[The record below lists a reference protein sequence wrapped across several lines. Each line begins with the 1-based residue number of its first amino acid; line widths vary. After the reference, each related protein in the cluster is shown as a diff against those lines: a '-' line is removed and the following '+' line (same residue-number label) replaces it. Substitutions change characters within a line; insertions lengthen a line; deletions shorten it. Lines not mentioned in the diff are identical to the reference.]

1 MPHGRERADETG
13 LRQAMRIAA
22 LDGLFA
28 SASDNF
34 AVPYITL
41 FALSL
46 GGSATQIG
54 LIGALTALVGNL
66 MQLPMAALTERRWRR
81 KNWCV
86 LSGLLA
92 RGLWVPIALL
102 PLYTAGSQAIW
113 IYVGLLTLRA
123 LAGSLGQ
130 PAWTALM
137 ADITPRRVRGSFFAY
152 RNILISVSG
161 LVATLVG
168 GWLIRQWGAPLGYQ
182 VAFGT
187 AFVFG
192 MVATAT
198 FARLR
203 EPERR
208 RATTREARPPR
219 RRRDLSLRRRLRMLV
234 SHIRAQQTFTAYALV
249 SLVWTFGLSFPQPL
263 FAVYFVNKLGGT
275 AYLWGL
281 VSSTSMVATLI
292 GQRYW
297 GPLADRFGGYRI
309 MVASGIGAASVPLL
323 WRLAPD
329 FRFVFPV
336 NLFSGF
342 MWAGYNLGAFNL
354 LLEVTPDRRRATY
367 VAGYNGLI
375 GLPAA
380 VAPFLGGVLSD
391 MAGIPLVFVLS
402 FLVRLAGWGLLARVV
417 HPVRD
422 RPMSWRHLVPESL
435 RGWWRS

>member
-1 MPHGRERADETG
+1 MSHERERAGETG

-41 FALSL
+41 FALSM
-46 GGSATQIG
+46 GGSTTQIG
-54 LIGALTALVGNL
+54 LIAALTALVGNL

-81 KNWCV
+81 KYWCV

-102 PLYTAGSQAIW
+102 PFYATGIRAIW
-113 IYVGLLTLRA
+113 IYVALLAFRA

-152 RNILISVSG
+152 RNILMNISG

-182 VAFGT
+182 IAFGA
-187 AFVFG
+187 AFVCG

-198 FARLR
+198 FARLP
-203 EPERR
+203 EPEREHP
-208 RATTREARPPR
+208 TTREGAEARR
-219 RRRDLSLRRRLRMLV
+219 WRHLSLRHRLQMLAA
-234 SHIRAQQTFTAYALV
+234 HLREEKTFTAYALV

-263 FAVYFVNKLGGT
+263 FAAHFVNRLGGT

-309 MVASGIGAASVPLL
+309 MVVSGVGAASVPLL

-329 FRFVFPV
+329 FRFVFPI
-336 NLFSGF
+336 NLISGF

-354 LLEVTPDRRRATY
+354 LLDVTPDRRRATY

-375 GLPAA
+375 GLSATA
-380 VAPFLGGVLSD
+380 APFLGGLLSD
-391 MAGIPLVFVLS
+391 LVGIPLVFLLS
-402 FLVRLAGWGLLARVV
+402 FLVRLAGWGLLARFV

-422 RPMSWRHLVPESL
+422 RPMEWRQLVPEPL
-435 RGWWRS
+435 RAGRRD